1 MAVMRRR
8 VLLLACAVAGGAS
21 AQTAAPR
28 GEEALRVLYGLA
40 EIQQRAATLVL
51 SRDPRPEVKAF
62 ATQMASW
69 RETQVPR
76 LREFLAQRG
85 ITSPQMTEDQRAVWD
100 GLEPLDLLALTRRYA
115 ELQVQ
120 GLELEIAGYEGAART
135 GDEALAGL
143 SQEMLPRLRSL
154 LEEARRTHEAVK
166 A

>member
-1 MAVMRRR
+1 MLTCV
-8 VLLLACAVAGGAS
+8 VAGGAR
-21 AQTAAPR
+21 AQSGAPR

-40 EIQQRAATLVL
+40 EIQQRAAALAMA
-51 SRDPRPEVKAF
+51 RDTRPEVKAF

-76 LREFLAQRG
+76 LRDFLAQRG

-120 GLELEIAGYEGAART
+120 GLEREIAGYEGAAMT
-135 GDEALAGL
+135 GDEALVGL